1 MLDEGDDLF
10 YIRARYYDSEQQRF
24 VGKDAKAGNDREGQS
39 LNRYVYGLNNPV
51 RLIDISGFLPSETID
66 NTNNNKDKSSDTSPF
81 NNYLVEALNSRMLT
95 ANVLQASTDASS
107 RKNQTAAVILTKQ
120 EGSTSERNWSKKKWL
135 A

>member
-66 NTNNNKDKSSDTSPF
+66 NTNNN
-81 NNYLVEALNSRMLT
+81 
-95 ANVLQASTDASS
+95 
-107 RKNQTAAVILTKQ
+107 NQTNINNLSKPLDRRVIFDQIKL
-120 EGSTSERNWSKKKWL
+120 ELGSVSHKEIQSR
-135 A
+135 